1 MERWNLSEGQLQ
13 FGIGLNWVI
22 KKILIDKVSGFS
34 GIWELIV

>member
-22 KKILIDKVSGFS
+22 KKILIAKVSGFS